1 MHLHPEIQFQQHLNH
16 ALQRHADLLK
26 KPIDKTVLIENLHK
40 RARIYGLHSEE
51 SNIQRR
57 SDLASRQDG
66 LKGYPETAFYA
77 QKNSKITPP
86 GESTAAN
93 SVGFSIEANDVGY
106 FAEIEIG
113 TPPTKFK
120 LILDS
125 GSSDTWV
132 PLPECV
138 NTNDASSSDGCNHVT
153 LDRESSTLRRTSDD
167 FKITYG
173 TGSVKGVIVQE
184 TMIIGGLILKNHA
197 FGGATSESK
206 EFAARTVPFDGIMGT
221 GRSVLASQKVLTP
234 IEAMSNSGILP
245 GAFIGYA
252 LGRVSDGG
260 NIGLSTFGGVDNTK
274 FNGDLT
280 LFPNINTKGF
290 WEGAMSEVKVDGV
303 TVLTSRTGILDTGTT
318 LIIAPPADAEAVHAK
333 IPESKSDGKGRYT
346 IPCTTKTIVS
356 LSFGGI
362 SWDIKPVDLTFQPV
376 SENLEG
382 KCISAISAG
391 TIGGSKQWLIGDAF
405 LKGVYFATDATN
417 NQMGLAV
424 INDSTSSSESKNT
437 TTI

>member
-1 MHLHPEIQFQQHLNH
+1 M
-16 ALQRHADLLK
+16 
-26 KPIDKTVLIENLHK
+26 PIDKTVLIENLRK
-40 RARIYGLHSEE
+40 RAKIYGPPSEE
-51 SNIQRR
+51 SNPQRR
-57 SDLASRQDG
+57 SSLVSRQDR
-66 LKGYPETAFYA
+66 LAGYPESAFFA

-86 GESTAAN
+86 GETTAAN

-106 FAEIEIG
+106 FAEIGIG

-138 NTNDASSSDGCNHVT
+138 NIDDSRKGCNHAT
-153 LDRESSTLRRTSDD
+153 LNRESSTLRLTSDN
-167 FKITYG
+167 FTITYG
-173 TGSVKGVIVQE
+173 TGKVKGVIVEE
-184 TMIIGGLILKNHA
+184 TLIIGGLILTNHA
-197 FGGATSESK
+197 FGGAKSESK
-206 EFAARTVPFDGIMGT
+206 EFAGKNVPFDGLMGT
-221 GRSVLASQKVLTP
+221 GRSLLANQKVLTP

-252 LGRVSDGG
+252 LGRVSDGE

-274 FNGDLT
+274 FTGDLT

-290 WEGAMSEVKVDGV
+290 WEGVMSEVKVDGV
-303 TVLTSRTGILDTGTT
+303 TILTRRTGILDTGTT
-318 LIIAPPADAEAVHAK
+318 LIVAPPADAEAVHAK
-333 IPESKSDGKGRYT
+333 IPGSKSDGKGRYT
-346 IPCTTKTIVS
+346 IPCTTKSIVS
-356 LSFGGI
+356 LSFGGV

-376 SENLEG
+376 SRNLAG
-382 KCISAISAG
+382 RCISGISSG
-391 TIGGSKQWLIGDAF
+391 KIGGPRQWLVGDTF

-424 INDSTSSSESKNT
+424 INKGSSSP
-437 TTI
+437 